1 MHAIIVN
8 KAPIC
13 PYHCLFVP
21 WINGREV
28 EKEGIVK
35 IKKLEQRMTVEAL
48 GLGLRLLDMYDDL
61 VVGFN
66 SVGAAA
72 SVNNL
77 HLQMFFKE
85 FWIGE
90 QEMPV
95 INMLKGKGI

>member
-1 MHAIIVN
+1 VHAIIVN
-8 KAPIC
+8 KVPIC

-28 EKEGIVK
+28 EKEGTVER
-35 IKKLEQRMTVEAL
+35 KKLEQRMTVEAL

-66 SVGAAA
+66 SVRAAA